1 MRQRWTIGIAAFLT
15 VLPGLAAEAGM
26 ERTLPGPV
34 PATVVEVVD
43 GDTLRVRAHIWIGQE
58 LETAIRLT
66 GVDTPELRGRCDSE
80 KERARDARAFTERL
94 TAGGTVVLT
103 DIRTDKYG
111 GRVDA
116 VVHTSDGTDVASAL
130 IKAGLG
136 RPYGGEQRSGWC
148 EG

>member
-1 MRQRWTIGIAAFLT
+1 MRVRFAIGAAAFL
-15 VLPGLAAEAGM
+15 VVMPGFAAQAGM
-26 ERTLPGPV
+26 ERSLPGPV
-34 PATVVEVVD
+34 SATVVEVVD
-43 GDTLRVRAHIWIGQE
+43 GDTLNVRAHIWIGQE
-58 LETAIRLT
+58 VETAIRLT
-66 GVDTPELRGRCDSE
+66 GVDTPELHGRCDSE
-80 KERARDARAFTERL
+80 KERAREARAFTERL
-94 TAGGTVVLT
+94 TSSGTVVLT

-136 RPYGGEQRSGWC
+136 RPYGGERRVGWC